1 MKQKLLLICFL
12 SIISLSVN
20 AQRLG
25 IKAGIS
31 LAKANYEYTGTSI
44 STSNLVGFQGGLI
57 GEIPISEDLFLNSGV
72 LFIQKGTKFSLMG
85 LNVKFPINSI
95 EIPLNL
101 AYKYDMGGLKLFGQ
115 IGPYLGVGLSAKMEG
130 GGELE
135 TIDFGSEIDQMKR
148 IDIGANFGGGIEIN
162 KVQLGISYGLGLT
175 NLSNDSDESLKNGA
189 LSISLG
195 VMFGE

>member
-72 LFIQKGTKFSLMG
+72 LFIQKGTKFRLMG
-85 LNVKFPINSI
+85 LNV
-95 EIPLNL
+95 
-101 AYKYDMGGLKLFGQ
+101 
-115 IGPYLGVGLSAKMEG
+115 
-130 GGELE
+130 
-135 TIDFGSEIDQMKR
+135 
-148 IDIGANFGGGIEIN
+148 
-162 KVQLGISYGLGLT
+162 
-175 NLSNDSDESLKNGA
+175 
-189 LSISLG
+189 
-195 VMFGE
+195 

>member
-1 MKQKLLLICFL
+1 MKQKLSLICIL
-12 SIISLSVN
+12 SILVLSTN

-25 IKAGIS
+25 VKAGLS

-57 GEIPISEDLFLNSGV
+57 GEIPISDDLFLNSGV
-72 LFIQKGTKFSLMG
+72 LFSQKGTKFSLLG
-85 LNVKFPINSI
+85 VNVKFSINSL
-95 EIPLNL
+95 EIPLNV
-101 AYKYDMGGLKLFGQ
+101 AYKYDMGSLKLFGQ
-115 IGPYLGVGLSAKMEG
+115 IGPYLGVGLSTGMKG
-130 GGELE
+130 GGEVE

-148 IDIGANFGGGIEIN
+148 VDIGANFGGGIEIN

-175 NLSNDSDESLKNGA
+175 NLSNDPDETLKNGV
-189 LSISLG
+189 LSLSLG